1 MTPIID
7 PMIFYWIG
15 VCENLGVFMT
25 ILTVLSF
32 IGVAIIWIVT
42 GVSIAEGLFDEE
54 EESSLLAKA
63 RKGTIILIILG
74 IIFGSI
80 ATFTPS
86 KDTLYAMTVANCIT
100 EDNIDY
106 ITEKGEKGVQFIIE
120 QIDTLLEDN
129 ENEEND

>member
-15 VCENLGVFMT
+15 VCENLGVFMIMLAVLSAIAIVIVWIVIGINIDFGSYDDDT
-25 ILTVLSF
+25 AAMAKGRKWTVLL
-32 IGVAIIWIVT
+32 
-42 GVSIAEGLFDEE
+42 SI
-54 EESSLLAKA
+54 LL
-63 RKGTIILIILG
+63 
-74 IIFGSI
+74 IIFGS
-80 ATFTPS
+80 AAAFTPS
-86 KDTLYAMTVANCIT
+86 KDTLYAMTIAGCIT